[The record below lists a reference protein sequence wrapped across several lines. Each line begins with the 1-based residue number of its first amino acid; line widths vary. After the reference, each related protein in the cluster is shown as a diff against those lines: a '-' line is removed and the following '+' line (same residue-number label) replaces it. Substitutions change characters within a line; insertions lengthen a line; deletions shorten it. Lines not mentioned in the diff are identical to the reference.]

1 MRWDIAWKY
10 IFTLRVWSTFSH
22 ANVLLKCSIYG
33 MRVQSFNSGR
43 RRYNQ
48 SVFGFHMTNS
58 NILPQLYWGRF
69 KLKWL
74 TVIQFYLNPDL
85 WLCLMVSVDF
95 HLNFVL
101 RCFNIY
107 NVWIHIF
114 TWFKGVNGETQSEND
129 SMISHMWLWF
139 YLMFAFYEKHYFK
152 LLLFICHFWNYVYF
166 QMQKLLEWQWIY

>member
-10 IFTLRVWSTFSH
+10 TFTLRVWSTFSH

-58 NILPQLYWGRF
+58 NVLPQLYWGRF
-69 KLKWL
+69 ELKWL

-114 TWFKGVNGETQSEND
+114 TWFKGVNGETQKVRMTAWYHTCGFDFAWCLHFMKNT
-129 SMISHMWLWF
+129 ILNYC
-139 YLMFAFYEKHYFK
+139 YLFATFETMYTFK
-152 LLLFICHFWNYVYF
+152 CKSF
-166 QMQKLLEWQWIY
+166 